1 MANEFVAKN
10 GLISQNNTTI
20 SGSLT
25 VSASSGIPLQIKGG
39 TGTLLSVSSSIGEI
53 FKISDTFSLNLF
65 TVSTGSIDVFNI
77 DTTNKVVIS
86 GSLVVTESATIAGSL
101 NVTGNATIAGLT
113 ANRALAT
120 DANDQL
126 VSSTAT
132 ATELGYLSG
141 VTSAVQTQLDSKV
154 YSIGFFSNAWTIAAG
169 QTYYIANFPRN
180 PATTANQSRVGI
192 PKAGTITD
200 AIFTMYTS
208 GVTGSNNAI
217 TASIR
222 LNNTTDY
229 LIAQNAT
236 ATIFRTFSNNS
247 LSIPVSV
254 GDTIEIKLQIA
265 TPYTTVPTNNFPTAN
280 ILIKT

>member
-39 TGTLLSVSSSIGEI
+39 TGTLLSVSSSTSEI
-53 FKISDTFSLNLF
+53 FKISDTFSPNLF
-65 TVSTGSIDVFNI
+65 TVSSGSVDIFNV
-77 DTTNKVVIS
+77 DNNYNVKVS
-86 GSLVVTESATIAGSL
+86 GSLTVT
-101 NVTGNATIAGLT
+101 GLT

-132 ATELGYLSG
+132 GTELGYLSG
-141 VTSAVQTQLDSKV
+141 VTSAVQTQLNSKV
-154 YSIGFFSNAWTIAAG
+154 YSINFFSNAWSITAG
-169 QTYYIANFPRN
+169 TTYYIANFPRN

-200 AIFTMYTS
+200 AIFTIYTS
-208 GVTGSNNAI
+208 GVIGSNNAI

-254 GDTIEIKLQIA
+254 GDTVEIKLQVA
-265 TPYTTVPTNNFPTAN
+265 TPYTTVPTNNFPTAQ